1 MSKHRIAS
9 SQRWF
14 AFFCSRGNG
23 GTQQAGD
30 LSMAA
35 KLVRGRTG
43 VRTPACL
50 ASPPRMFHCLQALV
64 FTSSALASFG
74 AYRLLQER

>member
-1 MSKHRIAS
+1 MIFGACRMPGRSFMSKHRIAS

-35 KLVRGRTG
+35 KLVREELGSG
-43 VRTPACL
+43 PQPVWLLLLAC
-50 ASPPRMFHCLQALV
+50 STV
-64 FTSSALASFG
+64 S
-74 AYRLLQER
+74 RL